1 MAGRFLPQRDL
12 NVFERVNKELIG
24 DLREGKDGI
33 INQQVVVLYKI
44 SVQDTMTN
52 LYGEAASGKRFK
64 PGVKFACL
72 IDAADFDYNNDEFG
86 PDEQQDASFHV
97 LRQTLIDHSLV
108 PELGDIIEWNW
119 AQWEINAVNEN
130 QLVGGMQDN
139 NWTVSLTSH
148 RIRYSNL
155 GVERVRSI

>member
-24 DLREGKDGI
+24 DLQSGKDGI
-33 INQQVVVLYKI
+33 INQQVVLYKV

-52 LYGEAASGKRFK
+52 LYGEASGGKRFK

-86 PDEQQDASFHV
+86 PDEQQTADFHI
-97 LRQTLIDHSLV
+97 LRQTLIDLNLV
-108 PELGDIIEWNW
+108 PEVGDILEWNW
-119 AQWEINAVNEN
+119 AHFEINSINEN
-130 QLVGGMQDN
+130 QLIGGIQNN
-139 NWTVSLTSH
+139 NWSVSCTTH

-155 GVERVRSI
+155 GVERIRSI